1 MKWDR
6 RLLVC
11 VLMLVNFTYSQ
22 DVEKVKGV
30 SFVASDQPINE
41 QDVAPIVQLNAN
53 WVTLMPYGFIG
64 EDGIVN
70 YNSNWQW
77 WGEKEE
83 GLRKTIELCG
93 QAGLKIMVKPQIW
106 MMNAYTGDF
115 LLTTEDAWRKFE
127 RSYEQFILD
136 FLNVSIELNVELFC
150 IGTEWREFIKA
161 RPVFWKQLIQ
171 KARKT
176 YTGKLIYAANWDDYK
191 DVPFWQDLDFIGVN
205 GYFPISIN
213 KKPTLK
219 ELIKG
224 WEYQE
229 NDLAKFSR
237 QKNRKIIFTEIGYRS
252 MDGATLKPWGHH
264 TNNKYSAESQSFAF
278 KALFDVVW
286 DKDWFAGMFIWK
298 WYHNHARMGGH
309 GDIDFTPQN
318 KPAAETIQ
326 SFWKTAN

>member
-1 MKWDR
+1 MHLHWIVFSFF
-6 RLLVC
+6 LLI
-11 VLMLVNFTYSQ
+11 LSFGHSQ
-22 DVEKVKGV
+22 ESPKVKGV
-30 SFVASDQPINE
+30 SFVGSDQPINCK
-41 QDVAPIVQLNAN
+41 DVEPIVELNAN

-64 EDGIVN
+64 KDGIVN
-70 YNSNWQW
+70 YNSHWQW

-83 GLRKTIELCG
+83 GLRKTIELCE

-115 LLTTEDAWRKFE
+115 TLNSPEAWRKFE
-127 RSYEQFILD
+127 LSYEQFILD
-136 FLNVSIELNVELFC
+136 FLAVSAELNVELFC

-161 RPVFWKQLIQ
+161 RPEFWKKLIQ
-171 KARKT
+171 KTRKM
-176 YTGKLIYAANWDDYK
+176 YSGKLIYAANWDDYK

-205 GYFPISIN
+205 GYFPISLN
-213 KKPTLK
+213 KKPSLK

-229 NDLAKFSR
+229 TDLAKFSH
-237 QKNRKIIFTEIGYRS
+237 QKKRKIIFTEVGYRS
-252 MDGATLKPWGHH
+252 MDGATLKPWEHN
-264 TNNKYSAESQSFAF
+264 TSSKYSAENQSLAF
-278 KALFDVVW
+278 KALFNVIW

-298 WYHNHARMGGH
+298 WYHNHDKRGGA

-326 SFWKTAN
+326 SFWKTVN